1 MNENDLRDCF
11 AMFALVG
18 MVMNGNR
25 PFETMHDEAY
35 KHADKMLEARKH
47 NIEVNDEE
55 DDGGITTVAPKRTR
69 RKSR

>member
-25 PFETMHDEAY
+25 PFETMHEEAY
-35 KHADKMLEARKH
+35 KHADAMLEARKPKP
-47 NIEVNDEE
+47 EE
-55 DDGGITTVAPKRTR
+55 GIVAIKKRV
-69 RKSR
+69 RKDKE